1 MPEPERDVSFA
12 RLVDWVEGRLPE
24 EEARALEEQMAVA
37 DDATLAD
44 LAWLRKFAEA
54 TNGIGHESPPSDL
67 RSTLIARFEADA
79 EGRRAPGLLKRVVA
93 RLALDGGLRPASGVR
108 GAGAQALR
116 GQLIYSA
123 DTFDV
128 ALNFWPRVRD
138 NNMDLRG
145 QVFPRDDVGLESFG
159 VQLLRGGTEV
169 ATTASDGLGGF
180 AFQSVPP
187 GVYEMILGT
196 DRVEVSIESVELS
209 P

>member
-1 MPEPERDVSFA
+1 MPEPEREVSFA

-24 EEARALEEQMAVA
+24 EEARALEEHMAVA

-44 LAWLRKFAEA
+44 LAWLHKFAKA
-54 TNGIGHESPPSDL
+54 TEGVRYESPRADL
-67 RSTLIARFEADA
+67 RSTLTARFEADA
-79 EGRRAPGLLKRVVA
+79 EGRLAPGLLKRVVA
-93 RLALDGGLRPASGVR
+93 RLALDGGLRPSLGVR
-108 GAGAQALR
+108 KAGAQASR
-116 GQLIYSA
+116 RQLIYSA
-123 DTFDV
+123 DTLDV

-138 NNMDLRG
+138 DNLDLRG
-145 QVFPRDDVGLESFG
+145 QVFPRDDVGFESFG